1 MTVRRVVPWVLLVLG
16 FVVGGGST
24 ADAQP
29 GIGATGQRKG
39 PPCIVDSVQ
48 ARFTA
53 TGATYRSSGRCLYY
67 MVTDAQGWRS
77 NLVELPFTA
86 EASVGYAGGVATPDV
101 REVVLMTARDANT
114 VARNDGSI
122 RTTWRCS
129 GGDQWRTDSVLDCER
144 TQTDVVNLDIREV
157 ERLFD
162 ENLDRRDVRPISCRL
177 TPEQRATLNAE
188 FQAFQAR
195 EAGIRQAPGAA
206 GSGVRRDG
214 AAGGTARSAPP
225 SAGTRTS
232 ALSTAPT
239 ITAPRPN
246 GLMVSKKSRFVITP
260 QSYFRG
266 SDLEVEFTWLD
277 APAGQPRVFSWNPP
291 VVLFNGP
298 GADIPFEIFGGRTG
312 AWTLR
317 ARVAKPQPGDFSPIV
332 PFRYALQNPAA
343 TPVDPQTELKRR

>member
-1 MTVRRVVPWVLLVLG
+1 MTVRRVVPRAVLVLG

-129 GGDQWRTDSVLDCER
+129 GGDQWRADSVLDCER

-162 ENLDRRDVRPISCRL
+162 ENLDRRDVRPLSSRL
-177 TPEQRATLNAE
+177 TPDQRAALNAD
-188 FQAFQAR
+188 FPAFQAR

-206 GSGVRRDG
+206 ESGVRRDG

-225 SAGTRTS
+225 SVGTRTS
-232 ALSTAPT
+232 AQSTAPT
-239 ITAPRPN
+239 ITAPRSN
-246 GLMVSKKSRFVITP
+246 GLMALKKSRFVITP
-260 QSYFRG
+260 SRTSAGATSRSSSPGSTPRPVSPECFRG
-266 SDLEVEFTWLD
+266 ILPWFSSMDRAPTSRSRSSGA
-277 APAGQPRVFSWNPP
+277 APARGRCAPGSRSRSPATSARSCPSGTPCRIRRPR
-291 VVLFNGP
+291 
-298 GADIPFEIFGGRTG
+298 R
-312 AWTLR
+312 WT
-317 ARVAKPQPGDFSPIV
+317 
-332 PFRYALQNPAA
+332 
-343 TPVDPQTELKRR
+343 RRPS